1 MAKLTAKAVET
12 IRPTAVRQEIP
23 DSLLPGLYLIVQ
35 PTGAR
40 SWAVRYRIDSRP
52 RKHTLGPYPA
62 IDSKS
67 ARALGT
73 KVLRAAAEGRD
84 PTGERQEQRAN
95 SVEKVVA
102 QFLATHG
109 QRNYRPR
116 TFQEAARLLRQN
128 LVARWGNRPIASIT
142 RKQLRDMLEQ
152 LVANGTPMLAN
163 RAHSIIR
170 KLFGWAV
177 EHEIVAVSPCVGLKA
192 PAKESS
198 RDRILTDQELRA
210 VWLAA
215 GQMGVYGSLVRL
227 LILLG
232 QRRGELA
239 GLTWSEVD
247 LDERLISLARE
258 RVKNDRAHEIPLS
271 PQAIDLIEVLPRN
284 SERYV
289 LSLRGGPI
297 GGFGKLKVRL
307 DKTCGV
313 KNWVL
318 HDLRRTV
325 VSGMARLGVNL
336 PVIEKVANHIS
347 GSFTGVVRIYQ
358 RHDFAEEK
366 KKALELWGAHV
377 ESIVSDKPAKAKV
390 VKLR

>member
-1 MAKLTAKAVET
+1 MAKLTSRAVEA
-12 IRPTAVRQEIP
+12 IKPMAVRQEIP
-23 DSLLPGLYLIVQ
+23 DGLLPGLYLIVQ
-35 PTGAR
+35 PSGAR
-40 SWAVRYRIDSRP
+40 SWAVRYRHNGRP

-62 IDSKS
+62 IDLKS
-67 ARALGT
+67 ARALGS

-177 EHEIVAVSPCVGLKA
+177 EQEIVAVSPCVGLKA
-192 PAKESS
+192 PAEESS
-198 RDRILTDQELRA
+198 RDRILADQELRA
-210 VWLAA
+210 VWQAA
-215 GQMGVYGSLVRL
+215 GQMGIYGSLVQL
-227 LILLG
+227 LILTG
-232 QRRGELA
+232 QRRGEIA
-239 GLTWSEVD
+239 GLTWV
-247 LDERLISLARE
+247 A
-258 RVKNDRAHEIPLS
+258 V
-271 PQAIDLIEVLPRN
+271 DLIEALPRN
-284 SERYV
+284 SDRYV
-289 LSLRGGPI
+289 LSLQGGPI
-297 GGFGKLKVRL
+297 GGFGKLKAQL
-307 DKTCGV
+307 DKACGV
-313 KNWVL
+313 TDWVL
-318 HDLRRTV
+318 HDLRRSAA
-325 VSGMARLGVNL
+325 SGMARLGVGL
-336 PVIEKVANHIS
+336 PVIEKVLNHVS
-347 GSFTGVVRIYQ
+347 GSFAGVVGIYQ
-358 RHDFAEEK
+358 RHDFAGEK
-366 KKALELWGAHV
+366 RRALELWGAHV
-377 ESIVSDKPAKAKV
+377 ESIVSDKSAKTKV